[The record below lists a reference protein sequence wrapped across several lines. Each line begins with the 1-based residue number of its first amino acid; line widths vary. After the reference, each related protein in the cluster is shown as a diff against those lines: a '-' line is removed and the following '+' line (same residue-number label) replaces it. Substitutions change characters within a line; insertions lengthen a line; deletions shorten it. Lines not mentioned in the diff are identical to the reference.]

1 MPSKRELKTIQCPN
15 CGRTLPP
22 NVLKCHFCG
31 GDLAFVGRPE
41 EARQGPPLGTRDYK
55 MERLYRG
62 VAIFWMIDGLTTIMV
77 SLGWL
82 PDWASAIGGMLFSYV
97 GLALTTGFLILVL
110 GVGMFLKVPLA
121 RWLVGAFCWF
131 RVVTGVLGIGIVL
144 RSGDFDMTRHNIYVL
159 AVLNFIDTAFAAF
172 QIWLLNVTDYEVLN

>member
-1 MPSKRELKTIQCPN
+1 MPSARELQTIQCPS
-15 CGRTLPP
+15 CGRSLPP

-41 EARQGPPLGTRDYK
+41 EAPEGPPPGTRDYK

-62 VAIFWMIDGLTTIMV
+62 VAIFWMVDGFTTIMV

-82 PDWASAIGGMLFSYV
+82 PSWASAIGGMLFSYV

-110 GVGMFLKVPLA
+110 G
-121 RWLVGAFCWF
+121 
-131 RVVTGVLGIGIVL
+131 IGIVL
-144 RSGDFDMTRHNIYVL
+144 RSGDFDMAKHNIYVL
-159 AVLNFIDTAFAAF
+159 AVLNFVDTAFAAF
-172 QIWLLNVTDYEVLN
+172 QIWLLNSTDYEVLN